1 MIFVYIQQNTDG
13 NLEDVRASENRL
25 ILSEIM
31 EGWMDDNVISI
42 HGDYVYK
49 SEDMNG
55 TYISRVVDENIGSA
69 IIKEIEMEE

>member
-13 NLEDVRASENRL
+13 NIEDIRASENRS

-31 EGWMDDNVISI
+31 EGWIEDNVIPI
-42 HGDYVYK
+42 DGDYVYK

-55 TYISRVVDENIGSA
+55 IYISRIEDEEVGSA